1 MDETKY
7 VLHNVHKRYSKKKYQ
22 DKYDIN
28 LRNVIVY
35 VYVTL

>member
-1 MDETKY
+1 MFT
-7 VLHNVHKRYSKKKYQ
+7 NGTQKKKYQ